1 MIVPDFDSDGKCIRE
16 PFIQL
21 ENMIH
26 PGVKMKNQKE
36 KNKRNKDFVPNSTI
50 LNCQEEKSK
59 AILVTGPNMGGKS
72 TLLR

>member
-21 ENMIH
+21 EKMIH

-50 LNCQEEKSK
+50 LNC
-59 AILVTGPNMGGKS
+59 
-72 TLLR
+72 